1 MTAPDADVVVVGS
14 GPAGVSAAWP
24 LVEAG
29 LRVILLDASEPEA
42 GPGLAPARHR
52 ADPDHWKTRFGAD
65 LAAVEAPPDV
75 SPKFGTPRARAAR
88 AGFPDR
94 IGLSTAGFFAAG
106 SLGRG
111 GLSTI
116 WGALATPFTAAERA
130 GLPFPAAELDAAYA
144 RVSRR
149 IGLGRPAPPSSPAAR
164 FVLARHA
171 ARPGRDSVRLEPA
184 PNAVLDAPRDGRQA
198 CNLCG
203 LCLYGCDR
211 GSIYASD
218 LELPALTR
226 RPNVSYRPGHL
237 VRAVEAD
244 GAGHRLRVETRGG
257 AVTVTAPRVVLAAG
271 TIATTGLALARLGLF
286 GQPVR
291 LLSNPAAAAA
301 FLVPRL
307 VGIDRPAGGL
317 GLGQVFY
324 RAGDAAGVLYG
335 ADTLPLDMLAGRLPV
350 GRPFALR
357 VARALAPAL
366 LLATCY
372 RPGAQSRNTLT
383 VSREDGSTRL
393 SIRGER
399 TAEATA
405 SLTADLS
412 RLGRALR
419 RAGALALPG
428 STAILE
434 PGADA
439 HYAGTLPMGG
449 GMGGGTGGNGPAAT
463 TAEGE
468 LAGAPGL
475 YIADGAALP
484 TLPATHPTLTI
495 MANADRIGRA
505 LARRACES
513 DDPR

>member
-24 LVEAG
+24 LAEAG
-29 LRVILLDASEPEA
+29 LRVLLLDASEPGA

-52 ADPDHWKTRFGAD
+52 ADPEHWKTRFGAD

-130 GLPFPAAELDAAYA
+130 DLPFPAAELDAAYA
-144 RVSRR
+144 RVARR
-149 IGLGRPAPPSSPAAR
+149 IGLGPPAPPSSPAAR

-171 ARPGRDSVRLEPA
+171 SRPGRTGVRLEPA
-184 PNAVLDAPRDGRQA
+184 PNAVLDAPLDGRQA

-226 RPNVSYRPGHL
+226 RPNVAYRPGHL

-286 GQPVR
+286 DQPVR

-307 VGIDRPAGGL
+307 VGSDRPAGGL

-324 RAGDAAGVLYG
+324 RLGDAAGVLYG

-357 VARALAPAL
+357 MARALAPAL

-383 VSREDGSTRL
+383 VSRVDDSTRL

-449 GMGGGTGGNGPAAT
+449 GGPAAT
-463 TAEGE
+463 SADGA
-468 LAGAPGL
+468 LARAPGL

-505 LARRACES
+505 LARRARSGEA
-513 DDPR
+513 PR